1 MHYRRAPA
9 WFPAHCPK
17 SDHTMT
23 CFKLPA
29 LLLAAVI
36 CAVVIPGCSAV
47 DPYHILTRSY
57 RPPTDPSPV
66 PTANDNW
73 KLAAVDTV
81 WTTINEQ
88 YYDPRLN
95 GVDWRAVRERYQPQ
109 LLAAANDDEFWER
122 LDKMTGELRDAHT
135 RVHSPKDAQGMREG
149 EARSLGIGFVELDK
163 ALVLTSVHGD
173 SDAYFAG
180 ARPGMVIKT
189 IDGHPALPYYHQ
201 LTEEARNTST
211 QWART
216 RGAQRK
222 ISVGDVGTKVDMTFV
237 RSDGSEI
244 SATLARRKFGTPLDF
259 SQRILPSGFGY
270 IRFSNFVDG
279 LADRLESAV
288 AGMKD
293 TPAIIIDLRNNGG
306 GSADLAIKLMEHFFE
321 KDQKGA
327 KLLTRSGKGLSLFFI
342 EMMSTE
348 PVLHGSGARAY
359 TKPVVVLTNAGSAS
373 ASEVVAG
380 TLQDGGRITVIG
392 QRTCGCLLGF
402 LGYLELPGGGLLAYS
417 QLGYATSKG
426 RRIEGEGVTP
436 DIEVTLTKEDYVI
449 SRDRT
454 LEAAETFLRNKTAAV
469 KTAEK

>member
-1 MHYRRAPA
+1 MPIQTPSSLLPSQP
-9 WFPAHCPK
+9 FPLNRLGLIFAL
-17 SDHTMT
+17 MT
-23 CFKLPA
+23 ACA
-29 LLLAAVI
+29 LSA
-36 CAVVIPGCSAV
+36 CSVV
-47 DPYHILTRSY
+47 DPYHMLTRSY

-66 PTANDNW
+66 PTPNDHW

-88 YYDPRLN
+88 YYDPHLN
-95 GVDWRAVRERYQPQ
+95 GVDWAAVRSRYQPQ
-109 LLAAANDDEFWER
+109 ILAATNDDEFWER

-135 RVHSPKDAQGMREG
+135 RVHSPKDAQGMRDG
-149 EARSLGIGFVELDK
+149 EAHSLGISFIELDG
-163 ALVLTSVHGD
+163 ALVLTGVNSD

-180 ARPGMVIKT
+180 ARAGMTVKS
-189 IDGHPALPYYHQ
+189 IDGQPALPYYHR

-211 QWART
+211 PWART
-216 RGAQRK
+216 RGALRK
-222 ISVGDVGTKVDMTFV
+222 ISVGDVGTKVEMSFI
-237 RSDGSEI
+237 RSDGTEI

-279 LADRLESAV
+279 LEGRLNSAIT
-288 AGMKD
+288 GMKD

-306 GSADLAIKLMEHFFE
+306 GSADLAIKLMQLFFE

-342 EMMSTE
+342 ELMPTE
-348 PVLHGSGARAY
+348 PVLHGAGADAY
-359 TKPVVVLTNAGSAS
+359 TKPLVILTNAGSAS

-380 TLQDGGRITVIG
+380 TLQDGGRVTVVG

-417 QLGYATSKG
+417 QLGYMTSKG
-426 RRIEGEGVTP
+426 RRIEGEGVLP
-436 DIEVTLTKEDYVI
+436 DIEVKLGKEDYLI
-449 SRDRT
+449 NRDRT
-454 LEAAETFLRNKTAAV
+454 LEAAEAFLRDQVNKTATPL
-469 KTAEK
+469 KTTQN